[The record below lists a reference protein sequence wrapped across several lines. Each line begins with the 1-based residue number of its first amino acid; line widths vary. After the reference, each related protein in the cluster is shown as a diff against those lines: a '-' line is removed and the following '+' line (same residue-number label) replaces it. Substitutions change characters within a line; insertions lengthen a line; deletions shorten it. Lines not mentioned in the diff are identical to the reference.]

1 MIIRCNRARDQPKVQ
16 SIHHFNHSIS
26 NTNFTNYERINTMK
40 NLKKAF
46 ALLLALV
53 LCLSVPVG
61 VSAATVE
68 DATIDTTRTG
78 SMTIY
83 KYDLT
88 NAEKDGV
95 WDSSY
100 VSTGVYDQAGVVDIL
115 SGNRDGD
122 NDNQSDLGN
131 GQQSYGYAIN
141 GVEFSYLK
149 IADIVQFSESTDD
162 NRTNSHV
169 EVLYGINKVQGAD
182 FLRALGLE
190 NGAKRYANA
199 DKLDSSKYFYQS
211 DVLIDALAAGL
222 EANSTTVKNALEAY
236 MATNGGVKMAP
247 TDSYGKTQA
256 TELEL
261 GLYLVVE
268 TAVPE
273 MVVSTTNPFLVS
285 VPMTSINGSN
295 ATDGGERWIYDI
307 TLFPK
312 NLTGIPSLEKTL
324 REQVADTGKNGGST
338 TDITD
343 GYAHTGTASSGD
355 VIDYQIISTLPS
367 ITSEATYLT
376 DYTFI
381 DTLSNGLSYN
391 KNDVVLE
398 FFTDEACTDL
408 VTTWKE
414 SDGYF
419 TVSYDQ
425 AMNNDYVM
433 TISMTTRGLAEING
447 SKAVYSGASMV
458 NSGFS
463 DCTLRITYQATML
476 SNYEVI
482 YGDDGNRNE
491 VVLTW
496 KRSSS
501 NYYDTLVD
509 DAHIYT
515 YGINLYKLFSDG
527 KGDFSNVEF
536 IIHNDTDD
544 YFVKAELNADEGV
557 YYVTDHVENESDAT
571 HFVPVLP
578 MVLPMN
584 ADSENGQ
591 NVFVKGLEDD
601 TYTITEVRTDSGYTL
616 LKEDI
621 EVVISQVESSE
632 LCDIYTSDVVGLI
645 QNDPRYAEAIIAEA
659 KANGYIKT
667 DGGLADILNNMP
679 QKQLAHYLL
688 TASATVDGN
697 AVTMLEDNGSVNAH
711 VPLTVVN
718 TRGFDLPETG
728 DNGTMM
734 FTVIGILAMAGAA
747 AVIVLVSRK
756 KRTTC

>member
-1 MIIRCNRARDQPKVQ
+1 MK
-16 SIHHFNHSIS
+16 
-26 NTNFTNYERINTMK
+26 TMK
-40 NLKKAF
+40 KIFAF
-46 ALLLALV
+46 ALVLAM
-53 LCLSVPVG
+53 CLGCIPAAFAAPVD
-61 VSAATVE
+61 
-68 DATIDTTRTG
+68 DATIDTSRTG
-78 SMTIY
+78 SITIY

-100 VSTGVYDQAGVVDIL
+100 VSTGVMDQAGVVDIL
-115 SGNRDGD
+115 GGNRAGD
-122 NDNQSDLGN
+122 NDEESDLGN
-131 GQQSYGYAIN
+131 GETSYGYAIR

-149 IADIVQFSESTDD
+149 VADIVQFSESADDGRTD
-162 NRTNSHV
+162 NHV

-182 FLRALGLE
+182 FLKALGLE
-190 NGAKRYANA
+190 NGAKRYTNA
-199 DKLDSSKYFYQS
+199 DKLDASKYFYQS

-222 EANSTTVKNALEAY
+222 EANSTTVKNALERY
-236 MATNGGVKMAP
+236 MASNGATKMAP
-247 TDSYGKTQA
+247 TDGFGKTQA
-256 TELEL
+256 TNLEVA
-261 GLYLVVE
+261 LYLVVE
-268 TAVPE
+268 SAVPE
-273 MVVSTTNPFLVS
+273 QVVSTTNPFLVS
-285 VPMTSINGSN
+285 VPMTSVDGNN

-324 REQVADTGKNGGST
+324 REQIADTGKNGGST

-343 GYAHTGTASSGD
+343 GYAHTGTASAGD

-376 DYTFI
+376 TYTFI
-381 DTLSNGLSYN
+381 DTLSSGLSYN
-391 KNDVVLE
+391 KDDVVLE

-414 SDGYF
+414 ADGYF
-419 TVSYDQ
+419 TTSYTD
-425 AMNNDYVM
+425 AADGAHVM
-433 TISMTTRGLAEING
+433 TIEMTTRGLNEINT
-447 SKAVYSGASMV
+447 SKAVYPGASMV

-463 DCTLRITYQATML
+463 DCTLRITYQATMD
-476 SNYEVI
+476 SDNSVVF
-482 YGDDGNRNE
+482 GDEGNPND

-496 KRSSS
+496 KRSNS

-509 DAHIYT
+509 DAHVYT
-515 YGINLYKLFSDG
+515 YGIDLTKLFSDG
-527 KGDFSNVEF
+527 KGNFDNVEF
-536 IIHNDTDD
+536 IVHNDTDD
-544 YFVKAELNADEGV
+544 YFVKAELNEAEGI
-557 YYVTDHVENESDAT
+557 YYVTDHVENEEDAT
-571 HFVPVLP
+571 HFIPVESDGNP
-578 MVLPMN
+578 GKVI
-584 ADSENGQ
+584 
-591 NVFVKGLEDD
+591 VKGIEDD
-601 TYTITEVRTDSGYTL
+601 TFTITEVRTDNAYTL

-621 EVVISQVESSE
+621 EVVISQVESST

-667 DGGLADILNNMP
+667 DGKLADILNNMP

-697 AVTMLEDNGSVNAH
+697 DVNMLDDNGSVNAH
-711 VPLTVVN
+711 APLTVVN

-734 FTVIGILAMAGAA
+734 FTIVGILAMAGAA
-747 AVIVLVSRK
+747 AVIVLVCRK
-756 KRTTC
+756 KRTSC